1 MAEKHRIRTDQ
12 FRFTLLPEESAMLT
26 KNAFELGLSK
36 ADYLRKI
43 ILYGSIIGQH
53 PVMDKEQG
61 RQLLYEVNRIG
72 NNINQIAYNTNLRKE
87 TCNIDYKSIKEDCFE
102 ILVLLGA
109 LVDMERDEFVEWQ
122 ASVIQCI
129 RKYQQSIEKEFEE
142 YEQSSISHSANKNE
156 RKRQF

>member
-72 NNINQIAYNTNLRKE
+72 NNINQILLIAHTNGFLDTPRLRSALEELKE
-87 TCNIDYKSIKEDCFE
+87 ADR
-102 ILVLLGA
+102 LVFRTYAGK
-109 LVDMERDEFVEWQ
+109 D
-122 ASVIQCI
+122 
-129 RKYQQSIEKEFEE
+129 
-142 YEQSSISHSANKNE
+142 
-156 RKRQF
+156 